1 MASRKE
7 LPDDLSEPVR
17 APGADEKPQRR
28 ASALASLAAAAVTAP
43 IPGQPVPPQPSPGQY
58 PYPGFPPGQH
68 PGVAHPIGYGYPV
81 PHTGGRRKMW
91 SLAVVLLGIVLV
103 AGSIGVWSLASAL
116 RAIPTEASQFGNGG
130 STDVTFRAGETK
142 FVYAQTDA
150 KLHRMECADV
160 TAGDRGGLSSETAAD
175 ITINNWQALLEVT
188 AEKAGTYTI
197 ACKGVDGDRF
207 GIGKPVSS
215 TPFWALGV
223 GGLAALGS
231 LVFFVVG
238 AVRK

>member
-1 MASRKE
+1 MWR
-7 LPDDLSEPVR
+7 
-17 APGADEKPQRR
+17 
-28 ASALASLAAAAVTAP
+28 LAA
-43 IPGQPVPPQPSPGQY
+43 
-58 PYPGFPPGQH
+58 
-68 PGVAHPIGYGYPV
+68 
-81 PHTGGRRKMW
+81 
-91 SLAVVLLGIVLV
+91 VLLGIVLV

-150 KLHRMECADV
+150 KLHMMECADV

-197 ACKGVDGDRF
+197 ACTGVDGDRF

-215 TPFWALGV
+215 TPFWALGA
-223 GGLAALGS
+223 GGLAALAS